1 MELKTDY
8 AILKQD
14 YECFKPYFEM
24 HRQSIEKLFY
34 HYLNQGNSKDLNVF
48 LERNTDK
55 EITNEFKQKF
65 IYNSTVCFYRSFDL
79 FLALIT
85 LESRKFNTWSEVT
98 AYYSKFYIIKAIC
111 FLFQR
116 GYIVMKSYDK
126 EPLKDKN
133 DKKFFFY
140 FDTKLQLFNQKNTE
154 YNELFKNGIGSHQ
167 VWWALLNSLKGV
179 DGIKNERFNFVLD
192 QYLTNPSIRN
202 EVNYSL
208 EYLEGFHELE
218 WFDSNIQERFNRINY
233 PTSNIRDF
241 TSKERYYQNT
251 HPEEIDEGDYYTD
264 IRVYI
269 WESLLCYLEVFRDL
283 LGDNFLLRKENIE
296 YLLEVHR
303 IKEINSSLEINIKSD
318 LERIFAQ
325 TIL

>member
-1 MELKTDY
+1 MKLNTDY
-8 AILKQD
+8 EILKQD
-14 YECFKPYFEM
+14 YECFKPYFEL

-34 HYLNQGNSKDLNVF
+34 HYLNQGNSKDLNEF
-48 LERNTDK
+48 FEKNLDK

-79 FLALIT
+79 FLALVT

-116 GYIVMKSYDK
+116 GHMVLNSLGSR
-126 EPLKDKN
+126 PLNDKN

-140 FDTKLQLFNQKNTE
+140 FDTKLQLFNHKTPE
-154 YNELFKNGIGSHQ
+154 YKELFKNGKGSHQ
-167 VWWALLNSLKGV
+167 VWWSLLNSLKGIV
-179 DGIKNERFNFVLD
+179 GIKNERFNFVLD

-218 WFDSNIQERFNRINY
+218 WFDSNIQDRFNRMNY
-233 PTSNIRDF
+233 TDSNKLRDF
-241 TSKERYYQNT
+241 TSKERFYQNT
-251 HPEEIDEGDYYTD
+251 HPEQIDEGDYYTD
-264 IRVYI
+264 IRVFI
-269 WESLLCYLEVFRDL
+269 WESLLCYLEIFKDL
-283 LGDNFLLRKENIE
+283 LGDNFLLKRENIE
-296 YLLEVHR
+296 YLLEAHQF
-303 IKEINSSLEINIKSD
+303 KEISTSLEDSMKTE
-318 LERIFAQ
+318 LKRI
-325 TIL
+325 LG